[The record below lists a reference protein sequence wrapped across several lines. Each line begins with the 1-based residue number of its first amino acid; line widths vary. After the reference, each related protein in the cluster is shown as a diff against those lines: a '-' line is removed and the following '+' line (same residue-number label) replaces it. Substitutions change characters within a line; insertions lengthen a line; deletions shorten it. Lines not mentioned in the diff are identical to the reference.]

1 MSIPST
7 FVKIGVASLLAIALG
22 CQKQITEEAKQA
34 QEAATTADSRVALLE
49 KELADLKAGKH
60 SAGATDK
67 EAAEHATQSHIKALE
82 RQIADAKKRASAKH
96 QEAQVAAKA
105 SKSSE
110 KLIVV
115 EVPVETKLSV
125 KLAKELTTE
134 AAKAGDPWEG
144 TLAEAIS
151 VGGKVAWPE
160 GTPVSGVVTQSMPAG
175 RLTSGQGGLG
185 IKLTVV
191 GKNDV
196 DAGVYVVVGG
206 KRGERNAKFIGGA
219 AALGALA
226 GLLSDK
232 NNQGDHALGGAAIG
246 AAAGTAVAAG
256 TADTVIRIPATKAVT
271 FSLTA
276 PEKVSIK
283 G

>member
-7 FVKIGVASLLAIALG
+7 TLAICFTGLMAVTLG
-22 CQKQITEEAKQA
+22 CQKQVTEEAKLA
-34 QEAATTADSRVALLE
+34 QEAANAADSKVAQLE
-49 KELADLKAGKH
+49 RELADLKAGKH
-60 SAGATDK
+60 TTGATDK

-96 QEAQVAAKA
+96 QESLAVAKD
-105 SKSSE
+105 SKSAGKS
-110 KLIVV
+110 IMV

-134 AAKAGDPWEG
+134 TTKAGDAWEG
-144 TLAEAIS
+144 TLAEPIS
-151 VGGKVAWPE
+151 VGGKVVWPE
-160 GTPVSGVVTQSMPAG
+160 GTSVSGVVTQSMAAG

-196 DAGVYVVVGG
+196 DAGVFVVVGD

-232 NNQGDHALGGAAIG
+232 NNQADHALGGAAIG

-256 TADTVIRIPATKAVT
+256 TADTVIRIPATKVVT

-276 PEKVSIK
+276 PEKVLIK
-283 G
+283 A